1 MQKRFK
7 LGDKV
12 RLTSDATQNEC
23 YECYADKVLTI
34 NHVATSTADHP
45 GFDDGTDCA
54 LYDCEDC
61 NLSFYD
67 YELTRSL

>member
-12 RLTSDATQNEC
+12 RITSEAAQNEC
-23 YECYADKVLTI
+23 YDRYAYEVLTI
-34 NHVATSTADHP
+34 NHVATSSKDHP
-45 GFDDGTDCA
+45 GFDDCAGCA

-67 YELTRSL
+67 YELARAI